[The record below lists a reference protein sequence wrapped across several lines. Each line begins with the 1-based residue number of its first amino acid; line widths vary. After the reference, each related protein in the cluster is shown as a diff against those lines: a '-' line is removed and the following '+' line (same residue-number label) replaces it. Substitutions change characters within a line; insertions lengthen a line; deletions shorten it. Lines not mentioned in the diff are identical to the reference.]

1 VPESTSLQC
10 QQLYDIQLLMAVL
23 YLHHVLIR
31 VLHQRIVGTVD
42 LRLHLDWLLQH
53 RCQRSSADLFSR
65 ILLSWRYISQC
76 RWWQD
81 RVSDRQQQ
89 HGRQH
94 GNFDWIVHR
103 VRWLL

>member
-1 VPESTSLQC
+1 MQC
-10 QQLYDIQLLMAVL
+10 WELHRKQQLMAIL

-42 LRLHLDWLLQH
+42 LHLHLEWLLQH

-65 ILLSWRYISQC
+65 ELLSWRYISQC
-76 RWWQD
+76 RWWHD
-81 RVSDRQQQ
+81 HLSDRQHQL
-89 HGRQH
+89 GRQH